1 MAEQDEDRFV
11 DNLSA
16 AEAVLR
22 EELRELEALEPENV
36 GGRIVQQLAV
46 DIARAHV
53 EDWQEIDAEHR
64 RQIREERLAKL
75 LAGEGP
81 VPTTPQPRSTATA
94 PTTPEKKSAPAQ

>member
-11 DNLSA
+11 DNLRA

-36 GGRIVQQLAV
+36 AGRWEQQIAV
-46 DIARAHV
+46 DIARAAV
-53 EDWQEIDAEHR
+53 EDWQETIAEHQ